1 MKRTIVL
8 VAVTFFCTSI
18 LTADSAREIVDK
30 ADEPFRGTRIY
41 SLSEMTVYRSG
52 EARPTLEIEGYSMRE
67 EGEELSLSLYLG
79 PARMKGTA
87 YLMIE
92 NDLWVRFAS
101 TGRIRKLSSSAK
113 KNSAGGT
120 DFSYY
125 DMADSG
131 QGFAEDYAMQLDEKD
146 ENIQGQRCYRITLVP
161 EPGSDI
167 PYEKVVC
174 HITQEDYRYLKLEYY
189 EDGAHIKTLSFSDYR
204 NVDGRSYPFRYEMES
219 HTKPSRTEVVVKT
232 VEFESPKVEQS
243 MFTVPYLHRIR

>member
-1 MKRTIVL
+1 MKRTVVIIAL
-8 VAVTFFCTSI
+8 ILFCTSI
-18 LTADSAREIVDK
+18 LTADSAREIVDR
-30 ADEPFRGTRIY
+30 ADKPFRGTRIY

-67 EGEELSLSLYLG
+67 DGEELSLSLYLG

-92 NDLWVRFAS
+92 NDLWVRFSS

-131 QGFAEDYAMQLDEKD
+131 QGFAEDYAMQLDGQD
-146 ENIQGQRCYRITLVP
+146 ENVQGQRCYRVTLVP
-161 EPGSDI
+161 KPDSDI

-174 HITQEDYRYLKLEYY
+174 YITREDYKYLELEYY
-189 EDGAHIKTLSFSDYR
+189 EDGAHIKTLRFSDYR
-204 NVDGRSYPFRYEMES
+204 KVGSRSYPFRYEMES

-232 VEFESPKVEQS
+232 VEFDSPKVEQS
-243 MFTVPYLHRIR
+243 MFSVPYLSRIR

>member
-1 MKRTIVL
+1 MKRTVVII
-8 VAVTFFCTSI
+8 AVSLFCTSI
-18 LTADSAREIVDK
+18 LAADSAREIIDR
-30 ADEPFRGTRIY
+30 ADEPFRGTKIY

-67 EGEELSLSLYLG
+67 DGEELSLSVYLG

-101 TGRIRKLSSSAK
+101 TGRVRKLSSSAK

-131 QGFAEDYAMQLDEKD
+131 QGFAEDYTMELDGQD
-146 ENIQGQRCYRITLVP
+146 ENVQGHRCYRVTLVP
-161 EPGSDI
+161 EPDSDI

-174 HITQEDYRYLKLEYY
+174 YITREDYRYLQLEYY
-189 EDGAHIKTLSFSDYR
+189 EDGAHIKTLRFSDYR
-204 NVDGRSYPFRYEMES
+204 DVDGRSYPFRYEMES
-219 HTKPSRTEVVVKT
+219 RTQPSRTEVVVKT
-232 VEFESPKVEQS
+232 VKFDSPKVEKS
-243 MFTVPYLHRIR
+243 MFSVPYLHRIR

>member
-1 MKRTIVL
+1 M
-8 VAVTFFCTSI
+8 
-18 LTADSAREIVDK
+18 ADSAREIVDK
-30 ADEPFRGTRIY
+30 ADEPFRGTKIY

-52 EARPTLEIEGYSMRE
+52 EARPTLELESYSLRE
-67 EGEELSLSLYLG
+67 DGKELSLSLYLG

-87 YLMIE
+87 YLMID

-131 QGFAEDYAMQLDEKD
+131 QGFAEDYTMQLDG
-146 ENIQGQRCYRITLVP
+146 ENAEIRGQRCYQITLTP

-174 HITQEDYRYLKLEYY
+174 YITRKEYRYLQLEYY
-189 EDGAHIKTLSFSDYR
+189 QDGARIKTLSFSDYR
-204 NVDGRSYPFRYEMES
+204 NQDGRSYPFRYEMEN
-219 HTKPSRTEVVVKT
+219 HTKPSRTEVSVKI
-232 VEFESPKVEQS
+232 VEFDSSKVEQS
-243 MFTVPYLHRIR
+243 MFSVTYLRRIK

>member
-1 MKRTIVL
+1 MKRAIVL
-8 VAVTFFCTSI
+8 VAAAVLCSSI
-18 LTADSAREIVDK
+18 LMADSAREIVDR
-30 ADEPFRGTRIY
+30 ADEPFRGTKIY
-41 SLSEMTVYRSG
+41 SLSEMIVYRSG
-52 EARPTLEIEGYSMRE
+52 KARPTLEIEGYSMRR

-131 QGFAEDYAMQLDEKD
+131 QGFAEDYSLQLDG
-146 ENIQGQRCYRITLVP
+146 ENESVGGRRCYRITLLP
-161 EPGSDI
+161 EPDSDI

-174 HITQEDYRYLKLEYY
+174 YISREDYEYLELEYY
-189 EDGAHIKTLSFSDYR
+189 QDGAHIKTLRLSDYR
-204 NVDGRSYPFRYEMES
+204 SVGGRSYPFRYEMES
-219 HTKPSRTEVVVKT
+219 HTQPSRTEVVVKA
-232 VEFESPKVEQS
+232 VEFDSPKVDQS
-243 MFTVPYLHRIR
+243 MFSVPYLQRIR